1 VQGVAAVAGV
11 GAAHVQRR
19 AGASPLRAVERD
31 DLGLGEPGKRL
42 GDGTVAVSS
51 GGLVSLGAPFLP
63 AEDPD
68 VTAGGDSRG
77 SALPPRYGGNEPV
90 LASWEYQREL
100 SFGIRS
106 RVS

>member
-1 VQGVAAVAGV
+1 MQCVAAVAGV
-11 GAAHVQRR
+11 GAAHVQ
-19 AGASPLRAVERD
+19 GVQASPLRAVERD
-31 DLGLGEPGKRL
+31 HLGLGEPGKRL

-100 SFGIRS
+100 SPHEP
-106 RVS
+106 